1 MTDIGSQTYTCQY
14 PDGCVKTLTYTEIK
28 KHNVA
33 IIEDNVMYGYIHPET
48 YSDQEVEAYER
59 KAKAEN
65 RSFLAFLRE
74 HPDITITLNLKTE
87 MYAAQPM
94 AVVL

>member
-1 MTDIGSQTYTCQY
+1 MADIGSQTYTCKY
-14 PDGCVKTLTYTEIK
+14 PDGCVKTLTYSEIK
-28 KHNVA
+28 KHNTA
-33 IIEDNVMYGYIHPET
+33 IIEDNVLYGYVHPET
-48 YSDQEVEAYER
+48 YTEQEVEAYER
-59 KAKAEN
+59 EAKDKD

-74 HPDITITLNLKTE
+74 HPGITITLNLKTA